1 MSSSD
6 AHLPSFDLAG
16 RAVLVTG
23 AGRGLGQGMAL
34 GIAEAGAVVIAV
46 SRTAAELA
54 ETVAAGPAG
63 RIHAITW
70 DVTDLPALD
79 DLVARATDVAG
90 PAGGGAGAAGGPPPP
105 PAAPQKP
112 LSGCVLAAGVQHRA
126 PADTF
131 TPEDWRRVTATQL
144 DAPFFLSTA
153 IHRAQVTA
161 GVGGSHVFIGSLTS
175 SIGLPNMA
183 AYGAAK
189 SGVLGIVRSLAVEW
203 ASTGTRVNAI
213 APGYFLTRQTQGLL
227 ADPAVKARVD
237 ARIPMGRL
245 GTARDLAGVAAFL
258 LSDAAGYIT
267 GQVIN
272 VDGGWLAA

>member
-90 PAGGGAGAAGGPPPP
+90 PVCGCGHAAGG
-105 PAAPQKP
+105 
-112 LSGCVLAAGVQHRA
+112 QHRA